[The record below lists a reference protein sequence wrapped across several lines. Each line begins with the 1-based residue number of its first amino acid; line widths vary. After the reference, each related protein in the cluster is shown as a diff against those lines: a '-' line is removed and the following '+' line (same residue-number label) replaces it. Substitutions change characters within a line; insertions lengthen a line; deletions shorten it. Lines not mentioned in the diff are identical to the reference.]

1 MKTQYADV
9 TITQSD
15 SLWIFLLCVSMLI
28 IGISV
33 GIIVVFC
40 ECCKKNKT
48 PAREKKSNTSAS
60 TADAAGTGTGD
71 DNLNDEYDGR
81 HHHDRDFVGAQGR
94 SPMRQQS
101 PIYPQ
106 DAAITEDM
114 LGDMDDVDEESS
126 GAEHRR

>member
-1 MKTQYADV
+1 MMKTQYADV

-28 IGISV
+28 IGVSV

-40 ECCKKNKT
+40 ECCKT
-48 PAREKKSNTSAS
+48 KKTSANEKDS
-60 TADAAGTGTGD
+60 ARATAADAAGMGRGGRRND
-71 DNLNDEYDGR
+71 DSDGR
-81 HHHDRDFVGAQGR
+81 LHHDSEFVAAEGH

-106 DAAITEDM
+106 DVAITEDM
-114 LGDMDDVDEESS
+114 LGDMDDDES
-126 GAEHRR
+126 GSRAQHRR